1 MDSGTRGPVR
11 RTLSCLLVLLAT
23 VVVAQD
29 DVRPPGK
36 EKAHVTVSVLRTAP
50 GGATQPTM
58 AMGPLDLAV
67 GERIPPTV
75 FAAGAAG
82 VDSQGCEARMT
93 MEPPEAVLGRFSL
106 VWTVTAEVRSIET
119 DRIVLDVTWQRLKR
133 GENGPPPLAGVPT
146 RESITLREGE
156 RVLLDFA
163 DGARPDWL
171 CARNFA
177 IELTAGLAEDPALAR
192 RQIAYD
198 VWLVHEAPGGQRQSR
213 HLELT
218 ANQGEESAFQF
229 PHQRLP
235 AAVAAKGSGAEEGLQ
250 VDVKGTLRGRVRPD
264 GAIDLSLR
272 TNRSLWYVSPDG
284 SGEHVGDGGEKIL
297 SVHAQETIRVDL
309 PGATRNTQQPDRYAR
324 DLSGHSFALVLQAR
338 PLESR

>member
-1 MDSGTRGPVR
+1 MESGTRGPLR
-11 RTLSCLLVLLAT
+11 RTLPCLLVLLAT
-23 VVVAQD
+23 AVVAQD
-29 DVRPPGK
+29 DVRSPAR
-36 EKAHVTVSVLRTAP
+36 EKAHVTLSMLRTAP

-58 AMGPLDLAV
+58 VMGPLDLAV
-67 GERIPPTV
+67 GDRIPPTV

-82 VDSQGCEARMT
+82 VDSQGCDVRMT

-106 VWTVTAEVRSIET
+106 VWTVTAEVRSIQT
-119 DRIVLDVTWQRLKR
+119 DQIVLDVTWERLKR
-133 GENGPPPLAGVPT
+133 GENGPPLAGGPT
-146 RESITLREGE
+146 PQSITLREGE
-156 RVLLDFA
+156 RALLDFA

-198 VWLVHEAPGGQRQSR
+198 LWLVHEAPGGQRQSR

-218 ANQGEESAFQF
+218 ASQGEESAFQF

-235 AAVAAKGSGAEEGLQ
+235 AAAAAKGSGAEEGLQ

-272 TNRSLWYVSPDG
+272 TNRILWYVSPDG

-297 SVHAQETIRVDL
+297 SVHVPETIRVDL

-324 DLSGHSFALVLQAR
+324 DLSGHSFALVLLAR
-338 PLESR
+338 PLESQ

>member
-1 MDSGTRGPVR
+1 MDSGTLGPVR
-11 RTLSCLLVLLAT
+11 RTLPCLLVLLAT
-23 VVVAQD
+23 AVVAQD
-29 DVRPPGK
+29 DVRPQGR
-36 EKAHVTVSVLRTAP
+36 EKAHVTVRMLRTAP
-50 GGATQPTM
+50 GGATQPMM
-58 AMGPLDLAV
+58 AMGPFDLAV

-82 VDSQGCEARMT
+82 VDSPGCDARMT
-93 MEPPEAVLGRFSL
+93 MEPPEAVLGRLSL
-106 VWTVTAEVRSIET
+106 VWTVAAEVRRIET
-119 DRIVLDVTWQRLKR
+119 DRIALDVTWQRLKR
-133 GENGPPPLAGVPT
+133 GESGTPLGGGPTL
-146 RESITLREGE
+146 ESITLREDE

-163 DGARPDWL
+163 DGTRPDSL

-177 IELTAGLAEDPALAR
+177 IELTAGLAEDPALTR

-198 VWLVHEAPGGQRQSR
+198 VWLVHEAPGGQRKSR

-229 PHQRLP
+229 PYQRLP
-235 AAVAAKGSGAEEGLQ
+235 AAAAPNGHGERELQ

-264 GAIDLSLR
+264 GTIDLSLR

-284 SGEHVGDGGEKIL
+284 SGESVGDGGDKIL
-297 SVHAQETIRVDL
+297 SVHPQETIRVEL

>member
-1 MDSGTRGPVR
+1 MDSGTLGPVR
-11 RTLSCLLVLLAT
+11 RTLPCLLLLAT
-23 VVVAQD
+23 AVVAQD
-29 DVRPPGK
+29 DVRPPGR
-36 EKAHVTVSVLRTAP
+36 EKAHVTVRMLRTAP
-50 GGATQPTM
+50 GGATQPMM

-67 GERIPPTV
+67 GDRIPPTV

-82 VDSQGCEARMT
+82 VDSPGCDARMT

-106 VWTVTAEVRSIET
+106 VWTVAAEVRRIET
-119 DRIVLDVTWQRLKR
+119 DRIALDVTWQRLKR
-133 GENGPPPLAGVPT
+133 GESGTPLAGGPT
-146 RESITLREGE
+146 PESITLREGE

-171 CARNFA
+171 CARSFA
-177 IELTAGLAEDPALAR
+177 IELTAGLAEDPALAG
-192 RQIAYD
+192 RQIGYD
-198 VWLVHEAPGGQRQSR
+198 VWLVHEAPGGRRQSR

-229 PHQRLP
+229 PHQRIP
-235 AAVAAKGSGAEEGLQ
+235 AAALKGSGGEEALQ

-272 TNRSLWYVSPDG
+272 TNRSLWYVSVDG
-284 SGEHVGDGGEKIL
+284 SGEHVGDGGDKIL
-297 SVHAQETIRVDL
+297 SVHTQETIRVDL
-309 PGATRNTQQPDRYAR
+309 PSATRNTQQPDRYAR

-338 PLESR
+338 PIGSP

>member
-1 MDSGTRGPVR
+1 MDSGTLGPLR
-11 RTLSCLLVLLAT
+11 RTLPCLLVLLAT

-29 DVRPPGK
+29 DVRPPAR
-36 EKAHVTVSVLRTAP
+36 EKAHVTLSMIRTAP
-50 GGATQPTM
+50 GGATLPMM
-58 AMGPLDLAV
+58 AMGPFDLAV

-82 VDSQGCEARMT
+82 VDSPGCDARMT

-106 VWTVTAEVRSIET
+106 VWTVAAEVRSIET

-133 GENGPPPLAGVPT
+133 GENGPPLAGGPT
-146 RESITLREGE
+146 PESITLREGE

-177 IELTAGLAEDPALAR
+177 IELTAGLAEDPALVR

-213 HLELT
+213 HLERT

-235 AAVAAKGSGAEEGLQ
+235 SVAAPKGSGAEEGLQ

-264 GAIDLSLR
+264 GTIDLSLG
-272 TNRSLWYVSPDG
+272 TNRTLWYVSPDG
-284 SGEHVGDGGEKIL
+284 SGEHVGDGGQKIL
-297 SVHAQETIRVDL
+297 SLHPQETIRVEL